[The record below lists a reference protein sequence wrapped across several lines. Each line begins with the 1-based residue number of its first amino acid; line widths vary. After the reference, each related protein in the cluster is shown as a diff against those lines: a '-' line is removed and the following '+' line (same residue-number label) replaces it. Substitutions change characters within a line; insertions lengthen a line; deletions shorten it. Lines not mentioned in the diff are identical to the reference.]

1 LRKPQPVLTGASAL
15 TYYNL
20 VEQLQAHH
28 GQETL
33 IGKRLGALTA
43 GVSGA
48 RTTLVLQEFPWP
60 QRSWRGATRDESGN
74 LEVRS
79 VHAGNP
85 WPVRSRRSRSRVE
98 RDRRNDRL
106 SWKPMRDRAGTYGA
120 NVRRWRFQVTSYAAP
135 CAKAATKTDLRVRR
149 QNESRLVAAHHMS
162 QGKLR
167 LRTGSNA
174 CMLRSATVNRPIA
187 TLVIKF
193 AGSFQAHT
201 ARVKTSEAL
210 SCTFAPR

>member
-1 LRKPQPVLTGASAL
+1 VSNTFAQAADCFLRKPQPVLTGASAL

-79 VHAGNP
+79 VHAGNHG
-85 WPVRSRRSRSRVE
+85 
-98 RDRRNDRL
+98 L
-106 SWKPMRDRAGTYGA
+106 SALEDLEAELNA
-120 NVRRWRFQVTSYAAP
+120 I
-135 CAKAATKTDLRVRR
+135 AATTDFPG
-149 QNESRLVAAHHMS
+149 ADA
-162 QGKLR
+162 
-167 LRTGSNA
+167 
-174 CMLRSATVNRPIA
+174 
-187 TLVIKF
+187 
-193 AGSFQAHT
+193 
-201 ARVKTSEAL
+201 
-210 SCTFAPR
+210 